1 MAPMRNA
8 EAQPYVGPRPFDLAE
23 QTLFFGRER
32 EADDLLGLIMF
43 HRTVLLYAQS
53 GAGKSS
59 LINTLVVPGLRT
71 SGFGVLPV
79 ARVRGAGAPDPDA
92 RLANVYVFN
101 AVSAMLG
108 GAGGGDDLA
117 GLSLSDFLRRT
128 PAGEQGAVVIFD
140 QFEELF
146 TSHQDRWVEREAFF
160 AQVAGALE
168 AFNSVRIVFSMRED
182 FIAEVDPLAWRLPN
196 GIDARYR
203 LELLRRE
210 AAIEAVTGPPRTVG
224 VTVERAAAEKLVDQL
239 LEVNVEGPGGRPRRV
254 PGEYVEPVQ
263 LQIVCQRLWDR
274 LPLDIDVITE
284 THLEQFGD
292 VADALAAFY
301 EHAVDEAARTARYPA
316 KLIHLGCMQF
326 VTSAGTRG
334 MVHRDQEVTGAL
346 PNAVVDSLVDQHLLR
361 AEVRAGARWYEISH
375 DRLVE
380 PILHKKLN
388 DEELK
393 TLLRT
398 TDLLVAAV
406 EQWEPR
412 RDFVSDRH
420 ILAAIS
426 EVKGDLRLS
435 ERELEFLAMNSL
447 GAGFEIEAW
456 AERLQRDA
464 PELLTRIVQRAS
476 TDPRPEIRQRAAT
489 ALGLAPG
496 PEEARLVELALADP
510 DGKVREAA
518 AVSLVHAD
526 RPTLNVAMLEALRD
540 GERSARARAAVAH
553 MRNESATRRRAA
565 DLEARWSSISAGG
578 RFLLALAI
586 MTLRLERGWPTFVYV
601 TTFGAIGSG
610 LGCGLVRMLPS
621 IWGFTLSQAPMI
633 GPRLPFVGLFQGM
646 VGGMVWGGSVAAC
659 LSLGWILFRRYGEGF
674 FNGRNVG
681 NLVLGTIGGF
691 VGGIGVF
698 AVIFFVYN
706 TQSLVAIGWLPPGS
720 AHSLA
725 RCLDETGYCWFH
737 PLLGFPFGAGIALAM
752 SMMQTLPHWRRFI
765 DPHVRVGRIVDWRA
779 TLWGILRLSALF
791 SLPTAIL
798 LYATG
803 VVLMVWLGAG
813 VAQTFFETTSI
824 VTGNIGGVA
833 GVMFG
838 LLIMRVGITIPARG
852 D

>member
-1 MAPMRNA
+1 MRDA
-8 EAQPYVGPRPFDLAE
+8 TAQPYVGPRPFDLAE
-23 QTLFFGRER
+23 QALFFGRDR

-43 HRTVLLYAQS
+43 HSTVLLYAQS

-79 ARVRGAGAPDPDA
+79 ARVRGAGTPDPEA

-101 AVSAMLG
+101 AVTAMLG
-108 GAGGGDDLA
+108 SGGGGGDLA
-117 GLSLSDFLRRT
+117 GLSLTDFIRRT
-128 PAGEQGAVVIFD
+128 AGGDQGPVLIFD

-146 TSHQDRWVEREAFF
+146 TSHQDRWAEREAFF
-160 AQVAGALE
+160 AQVADALE
-168 AFNSVRIVFSMRED
+168 AFNSLRIVFSMRED
-182 FIAEVDPLAWRLPN
+182 FIAEVDPLVWQLPN
-196 GIDARYR
+196 GIAVRYR

-210 AAIEAVTGPPRTVG
+210 AAIEAVTGPPRMAG
-224 VTVERAAAEKLVDQL
+224 VTVERTAAEKLVDQL
-239 LEVNVEGPGGRPRRV
+239 LEVNVESPGGRPRRV
-254 PGEYVEPVQ
+254 RGEYVEPVQ

-284 THLEQFGD
+284 TQLEQFGD

-301 EHAVDEAARTARYPA
+301 ERAVDEAARTARYPQ
-316 KLIHLGCMQF
+316 KLIHLGCTQF
-326 VTSAGTRG
+326 VTSSGTRS
-334 MVHRDQEVTGAL
+334 MVHRDQQVTGLL

-393 TLLRT
+393 MLLRT

-412 RDFVSDRH
+412 REFVSDRH
-420 ILAAIS
+420 ILSAIS

-447 GAGFEIEAW
+447 GAGFEIEPW
-456 AERLQRDA
+456 VERLKRDA
-464 PELLTRIVQRAS
+464 PELLTRILQRAS

-489 ALGLAPG
+489 ALGLALG
-496 PEEARLVELALADP
+496 PEQARLVELALTDP

-518 AVSLVHAD
+518 AVSLARVD
-526 RPTLNVAMLEALRD
+526 RPELNARMFGALRE
-540 GERSARARAAVAH
+540 GGRRARVRAAVAH
-553 MRNESATRRRAA
+553 MRNESATRQRAL
-565 DLEARWSSISAGG
+565 DLEARWRSISTRD
-578 RFLLALAI
+578 RFLLVLAI
-586 MTLRLERGWPTFVYV
+586 MYVRLARGWPTLVYV
-601 TTFGAIGSG
+601 AAFGALGSG

-621 IWGFTLSQAPMI
+621 IWGLTLSQAPMS

-646 VGGMVWGGSVAAC
+646 VGGMVWGGSVSAC
-659 LSLGWILFRRYGEGF
+659 LSLGWILFRRYGDGLV
-674 FNGRNVG
+674 NGRNVG
-681 NLVLGTIGGF
+681 NLILGTIGGF

-706 TQSLVAIGWLPPGS
+706 TESLVKIGWLLPGS
-720 AHSLA
+720 EH
-725 RCLDETGYCWFH
+725 RVGPCLSETGYCWFH

-752 SMMQTLPHWRRFI
+752 SALHTLPHWRRFI
-765 DPHVRVGRIVDWRA
+765 DPHARVGRIVNWRA
-779 TLWGILRLSALF
+779 TLWQILRLSTAF
-791 SLPTAIL
+791 SIPSAIL
-798 LYATG
+798 LYATAIP
-803 VVLMVWLGAG
+803 LMVWLRAG
-813 VAQTFFETTSI
+813 FAQTFFETTSI

-833 GVMFG
+833 GIMFG
-838 LLIMRVGITIPARG
+838 LLIMRVGITIPARV